1 MKLYYLATNNLHPPL
16 QPALGGDLQKRLVTM
31 VTMVTMDLIETRVS
45 VVTIVTIVTTL
56 VVTEVT
62 RSH

>member
-1 MKLYYLATNNLHPPL
+1 
-16 QPALGGDLQKRLVTM
+16 M

-45 VVTIVTIVTTL
+45 VVTIVTTL

-62 RSH
+62 RSHYGFD

>member
-1 MKLYYLATNNLHPPL
+1 
-16 QPALGGDLQKRLVTM
+16 
-31 VTMVTMDLIETRVS
+31 MVTMDLIETRVS
-45 VVTIVTIVTTL
+45 VVTIVTIVTTQ